1 MKMKTTLKWLGII
14 AGAVFSLL
22 ILAVLGLYG
31 MGQMRLNEKYDVPV
45 QMVAILTDAES
56 LSEGKRIFQ
65 YRGCE
70 ACHGEDLQGLVY
82 MDNPAL
88 GQVITPNLTSGQG
101 GIGAQRTDEDL
112 IRAIKHGVRP
122 DGTPLLFM
130 PSTEFYFLSDADLG
144 KVLAY
149 IDSKPPVDHIVPPSK
164 LSTSGFIVMNVVK
177 TITFLPA
184 ELIPHDQTPPPAPEP
199 GITAEYGEYLSLSC
213 KVCHGLTLSGGEIP
227 GFPAEWPAPPNLT
240 SGKGSRLPTW
250 GEEGFIEII
259 LTGKKHGRR
268 INSNYMPWKSYRH
281 MTDDELRAVYK
292 YLMSLPPKD
301 FGNR

>member
-1 MKMKTTLKWLGII
+1 MNATLKWIGIGV
-14 AGAVFSLL
+14 GAIFSLL

-31 MGQMRLNEKYDVPV
+31 MGQMRLNKKYDVPV
-45 QMVAILTDAES
+45 QMVAIPSDAES

-70 ACHGEDLQGLVY
+70 ACHGENLQGLVY

-88 GQVITPNLTSGQG
+88 GQVITPNLTCGQG

-112 IRAIKHGVRP
+112 IRDIKHGVRP

-130 PSTEFYFLSDADLG
+130 PSTEFYFLSDKDLG
-144 KVLAY
+144 NVLAY
-149 IDSKPPVDHIVPPSK
+149 IRRKPPVDNVMQPSK
-164 LSTSGFIVMNVVK
+164 LSTTGFIVMNVVK

-184 ELIPHDQTPPPAPEP
+184 ELIPHNETSPPAPEP
-199 GITAEYGEYLSLSC
+199 GVTAEYGEYLSLSC

-227 GFPAEWPAPPNLT
+227 GFPAEWSAPPNLT
-240 SGKGSRLPTW
+240 PGKGSRLPSW

-259 LTGKKHGRR
+259 HMGEKHGRR

-281 MTDDELRAVYK
+281 MTDDELRAVYE

>member
-1 MKMKTTLKWLGII
+1 MKATLKWAGI
-14 AGAVFSLL
+14 AVGAVAGLL
-22 ILAVLGLYG
+22 ILAMLGLYG
-31 MGQMRLNEKYDVPV
+31 MGQMRLNKKYEIPV
-45 QMVAILTDAES
+45 QMVAIPSDAES
-56 LSEGKRIFQ
+56 LAEGKRIFQ

-70 ACHGEDLQGLVY
+70 ACHGEQLQGLVY

-112 IRAIKHGVRP
+112 VRAIKHGVRP
-122 DGTPLLFM
+122 DETPLLFM
-130 PSTEFYFLSDADLG
+130 PSTEFYFLSNTDLG
-144 KVLAY
+144 QVLGY
-149 IDSKPPVDHIVPPSK
+149 IRSVPPVDNEMQPSK
-164 LSTSGFIVMNVVK
+164 LSFTGFVAMNVIK

-184 ELIPHDQTPPPAPEP
+184 EIIPHNETPPPAPES
-199 GITAEYGEYLSLSC
+199 GVTAQYGEYLSLSC

-227 GFPAEWPAPPNLT
+227 GFPVEWPAPPNLT

-250 GEEGFIEII
+250 GEQGFITIVQ
-259 LTGKKHGRR
+259 TGQKHGRR
-268 INSNYMPWKSYRH
+268 INSNYMPWKSYRY
-281 MTDDELRAVYK
+281 MTEDELRAVYK

>member
-1 MKMKTTLKWLGII
+1 MKKFLKWIGI
-14 AGAVFSLL
+14 GFGVLVGLL
-22 ILAVLGLYG
+22 IVAMLGLYG
-31 MGQMRLNEKYDVPV
+31 MGQARLNKKYDVPV
-45 QMVAILTDAES
+45 QLVEIPTDEES
-56 LSEGKRIFQ
+56 LAEGKRIFQ

-82 MDNPAL
+82 LDNPAI

-112 IRAIKHGVRP
+112 IRAIKHGVRY

-149 IDSKPPVDHIVPPSK
+149 IRSMPPVDHEVPRSK
-164 LSTSGFIVMNVVK
+164 LSATGFIVMNIAK
-177 TITFLPA
+177 SITFLPA

-199 GITAEYGEYLSLSC
+199 GVTAEYGEYLSLSC
-213 KVCHGLTLSGGEIP
+213 RVCHGPTYSGGKIT
-227 GFPAEWPAPPNLT
+227 GFPDEWPAAPNLT
-240 SGKGSRLPTW
+240 SGAGSRLTGW
-250 GEEGFIEII
+250 GEEGFITIMR
-259 LTGKKHGRR
+259 TGENHGRK
-268 INSNYMPWKSYRH
+268 INPSYMPWKSYRH
-281 MTDDELRAVYK
+281 MSEDELRAVYT